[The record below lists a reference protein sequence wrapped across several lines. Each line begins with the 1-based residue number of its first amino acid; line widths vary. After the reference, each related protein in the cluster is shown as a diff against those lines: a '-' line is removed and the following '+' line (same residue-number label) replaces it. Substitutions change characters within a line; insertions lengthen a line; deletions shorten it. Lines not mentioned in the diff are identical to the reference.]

1 MSNHGRARGQTRQ
14 FWPDSVGFKYK
25 MSNLQAAIG
34 CAQMERIEVLIARKH
49 AIWRH
54 YVERLGHLPGVSMNP
69 EPAGTVNG
77 AWMPTAVFDPRTGV
91 TRERLQT
98 AFAADNIDARV
109 FFHPLS
115 SLPMFEARPN
125 NRLAWD
131 LPTRAINL
139 PSFHDI
145 TLQQQDRVVDVVIQ
159 QLKKGVC
166 T

>member
-1 MSNHGRARGQTRQ
+1 
-14 FWPDSVGFKYK
+14 
-25 MSNLQAAIG
+25 
-34 CAQMERIEVLIARKH
+34 
-49 AIWRH
+49 
-54 YVERLGHLPGVSMNP
+54 MNP

-159 QLKKGVC
+159 QLKKGAC